1 MERNRVNLHLIWFL
15 YTIMLSVPGCLY
27 AICRVHHDSD
37 ELSEWRTRSHA
48 CCEIEK
54 AEVVWFI
61 SSTK

>member
-1 MERNRVNLHLIWFL
+1 
-15 YTIMLSVPGCLY
+15 MLSVPGCLY